1 MCWYIFQQNSY
12 FCNILWLVW
21 LLKYPTIKD
30 LTENWTKTS
39 TIWCKSTYVIDL
51 GSNFAQ
57 SYDQKIHYPSCVDLH
72 FLHQKFNMTSNI
84 NANFV
89 THSLEKRLFL
99 FVSYVKVTQINSV
112 SRNELPSTEFLLS
125 TFEFERQNI
134 AGWCKQT
141 FCIQFS
147 SKAKH
152 DFFSFLSGLLN
163 EHNNS
168 NFVKIVVEWCDSM
181 KWNYVG
187 FTGNDYS
194 KYICSVGKA

>member
-125 TFEFERQNI
+125 TFEFERQNN
-134 AGWCKQT
+134 AGLFQT
-141 FCIQFS
+141 N
-147 SKAKH
+147 
-152 DFFSFLSGLLN
+152 FL
-163 EHNNS
+163 
-168 NFVKIVVEWCDSM
+168 
-181 KWNYVG
+181 
-187 FTGNDYS
+187 
-194 KYICSVGKA
+194 CSVLKQNMTFSVFSVAYWLVQKIKFLQNEVKWFHEIDIRGLHL